1 MEKEE
6 LFQKM
11 VLGTTGDRYAKMKL
25 DPYLMPSVATNSK
38 CIRELDI
45 RPKSIKLRRKYRG
58 KSHDIRFG
66 KEFMDMIPTVSPT
79 KGEKKDNLDFIKI

>member
-45 RPKSIKLRRKYRG
+45 RPKSRKLRRKYGG
-58 KSHDIRFG
+58 KSQDIRFG

-79 KGEKKDNLDFIKI
+79 KGDKKR